1 MQDCTFGQFARVLV
15 DMDLSQ
21 PLSCKT
27 WNKEEEFKSDKEV
40 INKATI
46 NVEPINVEDL
56 SEKSRPVISKEK
68 EVEVQELTNKEH
80 QITQPQ
86 QLHNETVV
94 LGHVLNPAQ
103 NENSKGKEVEVND
116 LTSKEHENT
125 KTQQFYKD
133 TTVLSPVSPAQ
144 IFRNQDQQL
153 ENELNDKVEVVAE
166 KIMSEAESSA
176 SFVGATQN
184 HMGITS
190 DFTASPETRQTP
202 DRVIKDMEFL
212 KTSWANMA
220 EEEEEAERDSVAAA
234 DLLQQSDDGFQVI
247 LGAHEH
253 RGRFSPA
260 RLPMN
265 TKYFH
270 RLAKIKT
277 SSKIITSI
285 QDGEH
290 DSLLA
295 EEVIPNMV
303 TDEVNAI
310 LIMLPSHDE
319 IKAAVFALNKDSA
332 PGPNGFG
339 AFFYQDYWILLT
351 WMLSM

>member
-1 MQDCTFGQFARVLV
+1 
-15 DMDLSQ
+15 
-21 PLSCKT
+21 
-27 WNKEEEFKSDKEV
+27 
-40 INKATI
+40 
-46 NVEPINVEDL
+46 
-56 SEKSRPVISKEK
+56 
-68 EVEVQELTNKEH
+68 LTNKEH

-166 KIMSEAESSA
+166 KIMSEAESSV

-220 EEEEEAERDSVAAA
+220 EEEEEEAERDSVAAA
-234 DLLQQSDDGFQVI
+234 DLLQQIDDGFQVSISKHQKKI
-247 LGAHEH
+247 L
-253 RGRFSPA
+253 
-260 RLPMN
+260 
-265 TKYFH
+265 
-270 RLAKIKT
+270 
-277 SSKIITSI
+277 
-285 QDGEH
+285 
-290 DSLLA
+290 
-295 EEVIPNMV
+295 
-303 TDEVNAI
+303 
-310 LIMLPSHDE
+310 
-319 IKAAVFALNKDSA
+319 
-332 PGPNGFG
+332 
-339 AFFYQDYWILLT
+339 
-351 WMLSM
+351 